1 MEPYGFFIVM
11 GLILTG
17 VLSTIWM
24 TPLISI
30 GRSIINLILMPF
42 AG

>member
-1 MEPYGFFIVM
+1 M

-24 TPLISI
+24 TPLISV
-30 GRSIINLILMPF
+30 GRAIINLILLPF